1 MENLLLITS
10 SSLIGLYGIL
20 NAFAGWSQSK
30 QDKIPAWS
38 ASLMLVSGLFILAS
52 GAMLFW
58 KLPLTIPVLVIGLL
72 AIHGLTIRN
81 GLYLYGKINIQHH
94 IFRFVI
100 SIILLGLAL
109 ISLQ

>member
-1 MENLLLITS
+1 
-10 SSLIGLYGIL
+10 
-20 NAFAGWSQSK
+20 
-30 QDKIPAWS
+30 
-38 ASLMLVSGLFILAS
+38 MLVSGLFIFAS

-58 KLPLTIPVLVIGLL
+58 KLSLTIPVLVIGLL

-100 SIILLGLAL
+100 SIVLLGLAL